1 MIWEA
6 RLTLRES
13 LGGNKPD
20 KEVFFGVKK
29 IANIRKL
36 KKDRGILT
44 DSPEEDFLVDFY
56 AVEYF
61 TEKPNEEQIVNAK
74 VRLKNKLVDSI
85 MERQRTILEG
95 YSKRI
100 NIVLEKEI

>member
-29 IANIRKL
+29 IANIRK
-36 KKDRGILT
+36 
-44 DSPEEDFLVDFY
+44 
-56 AVEYF
+56 
-61 TEKPNEEQIVNAK
+61 
-74 VRLKNKLVDSI
+74 
-85 MERQRTILEG
+85 
-95 YSKRI
+95 
-100 NIVLEKEI
+100 